1 MAVIYNLIFSHRRV
15 IGMKLYLKLIILF
28 VLSLLTCTNMSAQR
42 FIETQYGDKT
52 AIAIT
57 MYSRTIGVDKIYL
70 YLTHDYLPGFT
81 NKLKKTIEKFD
92 NWSNTAEEN
101 KVKDYKKALRSD
113 LSFDRLLFTYESKQ
127 YLSYSPSIKP
137 FFYVDDNGAIFLRFE
152 GLHDCFIGENAVEFS
167 GASYSGLF
175 TSKSNISVFSGT
187 AKVGK
192 PILVE
197 YSFQIPQ
204 KELSDWIDQLMEYD
218 NKFKIEEETKKQN
231 NKRNKDLFK

>member
-57 MYSRTIGVDKIYL
+57 MYSRTIGVNKIYL

>member
-1 MAVIYNLIFSHRRV
+1 
-15 IGMKLYLKLIILF
+15 
-28 VLSLLTCTNMSAQR
+28 MSAQR

-175 TSKSNISVFSGT
+175 TSK
-187 AKVGK
+187 
-192 PILVE
+192 
-197 YSFQIPQ
+197 
-204 KELSDWIDQLMEYD
+204 LSDWIDQLMEYD

>member
-1 MAVIYNLIFSHRRV
+1 
-15 IGMKLYLKLIILF
+15 MKLYLKLIILF

>member
-101 KVKDYKKALRSD
+101 KVKDYKKALRTD